1 LLISDDPL
9 AGMRQVPETSMKTE
23 MPLSKP
29 IRRFLTQTE
38 ELLDTEISLLRQP
51 EAEPGGTL
59 VDKYTYDMDTNV
71 IIFPAQY
78 VGLLKDFIIAKHC
91 TNLLIKGAATEK
103 RDYKIVSY
111 TEDSVYSGLRQIY
124 IDALKDEAKKEKKL
138 PVQKLIQMLFI
149 LFSQFNDDI
158 NELPWNAIMNASVYH
173 RMPKIRK
180 TQLYHIMKESKNDM
194 DEMIEHESIIPRRY
208 FVLDKAMFYAR
219 DMFLAKT
226 LPADELMPV
235 LNIPQ
240 MKKFNH
246 LEVKEMLTT
255 RWTHTAWYQSKVFG
269 DNMLAIIDKPL
280 GQVNWKVDEPTL
292 DYYYDLYKV
301 GVLVTDNLVSYMTMR
316 DWYVWEPPRHLLA
329 AHEKKEEYEKNALK
343 KIFGDLI
350 TDTWEDSGS

>member
-1 LLISDDPL
+1 
-9 AGMRQVPETSMKTE
+9 

-29 IRRFLTQTE
+29 IRRFLVHTE
-38 ELLDTEISLLRQP
+38 ETLNTEISLLRQP

-59 VDKYTYDMDTNV
+59 VDKYTYDIDQNV

-78 VGLLKDFIIAKHC
+78 VGLLKDFVIAKQC
-91 TNLLIKGAATEK
+91 TNLLIKGAAAKMGRYE
-103 RDYKIVSY
+103 VCSF
-111 TEDSVYSGLRQIY
+111 TEDSVYRGMRQIY
-124 IDALKDEAKKEKKL
+124 LDALKDEAKKPDKL

-149 LFSQFNDDI
+149 LFSHFNDDI
-158 NELPWNAIMNASVYH
+158 NEIPWNAIVNASVYH

-194 DEMIEHESIIPRRY
+194 DEMMDQESIIPRRY
-208 FVLDKAMFYAR
+208 FVLNKAMFYAR

-269 DNMLAIIDKPL
+269 DNMLEIIDRPL
-280 GQVNWKVDEPTL
+280 SQINWSAEPTL

-301 GVLVTDNLVSYMTMR
+301 GINMTNQLIGYMTMR
-316 DWYVWEPPRHLLA
+316 DWFVWEPPKHLLE
-329 AHEKKEEYEKNALK
+329 AHERKEEWEKDALK

-350 TDTWEDSGS
+350 SDAWEDR

>member
-1 LLISDDPL
+1 
-9 AGMRQVPETSMKTE
+9 MRTD

-29 IRRFLTQTE
+29 IRRLLSTTE
-38 ELLDTEISLLRQP
+38 EILDTEISLLRQP

-59 VDKYTYDMDTNV
+59 VDIYTYEIEKNV

-78 VGLLKDFIIAKHC
+78 IGLLKDFIIAKHC
-91 TNLLIKGAATEK
+91 THLLIKGAAAK
-103 RDYKIVSY
+103 KSGYKICSY
-111 TEDSVYSGLRQIY
+111 TKESAYRGMRQIY
-124 IDALKDEAKKEKKL
+124 LDALKDEAKKENKL

-149 LFSQFNDDI
+149 LFSHFNEDL
-158 NELPWNAIMNASVYH
+158 NELPWNAILNASVYH
-173 RMPKIRK
+173 RMPAIRK

-194 DEMIEHESIIPRRY
+194 DEMMEQETIIPRRY
-208 FVLDKAMFYAR
+208 FVLNKAMFYAR

-269 DNMLAIIDKPL
+269 DNILEIIEKPL
-280 GQVNWKVDEPTL
+280 GQVDWKAEPTL

-301 GVLVTDNLVSYMTMR
+301 GVLLTDNLISYMTMR
-316 DWYVWEPPRHLLA
+316 DWFVWESPKHLLD
-329 AHEKKEEYEKNALK
+329 AHEHKAEYERTALK

-350 TDTWEDSGS
+350 TDALEGG

>member
-1 LLISDDPL
+1 
-9 AGMRQVPETSMKTE
+9 MKTD

-29 IRRFLTQTE
+29 IRRFINTTE

-51 EAEPGGTL
+51 DAEPGGTL
-59 VDKYTYDMDTNV
+59 VDVYSYEIDRNV

-91 TNLLIKGAATEK
+91 THLMIKGAAAKKGT
-103 RDYKIVSY
+103 YHVCSY
-111 TEDSVYSGLRQIY
+111 TGDSVYRGMRQIY
-124 IDALKDEAKKEKKL
+124 LDALKDEAGKKNKL
-138 PVQKLIQMLFI
+138 PVQKLIQMLF
-149 LFSQFNDDI
+149 LLYSHFNEDI
-158 NELPWNAIMNASVYH
+158 NELPWNAIINASVYH
-173 RMPKIRK
+173 RMSKIRK
-180 TQLYHIMKESKNDM
+180 TQLYNVMKESKNDM
-194 DEMIEHESIIPRRY
+194 DEMIDQEEIIPRRY
-208 FVLDKAMFYAR
+208 FVLNKAMFYAR

-269 DNMLAIIDKPL
+269 DNMLEIMEKPL
-280 GQVNWKVDEPTL
+280 SLVNWNADPTL

-301 GVLVTDNLVSYMTMR
+301 GVNLSDRLLSYMTMK
-316 DWYVWEPPRHLLA
+316 DWYVWESPQHLLE
-329 AHEKKEEYEKNALK
+329 AHENKGLYEKDAVK
-343 KIFGDLI
+343 KIFGDLV
-350 TDTWEDSGS
+350 TDTWGGS

>member
-1 LLISDDPL
+1 
-9 AGMRQVPETSMKTE
+9 MKTE

-29 IRRFLTQTE
+29 IRRFLVHTE
-38 ELLDTEISLLRQP
+38 ETLGTEISLLRQP

-59 VDKYTYDMDTNV
+59 VDTYTYDIERNV

-78 VGLLKDFIIAKHC
+78 VGLLKDFVIAKQC
-91 TNLLIKGAATEK
+91 TNLLIKGAAAKKGRYE
-103 RDYKIVSY
+103 VCSY
-111 TEDSVYSGLRQIY
+111 TEESVYRGMRQIY
-124 IDALKDEAKKEKKL
+124 LDALKDEARKENKL
-138 PVQKLIQMLFI
+138 PVQKLLRMLFI
-149 LFSQFNDDI
+149 LFSHFNDDI
-158 NELPWNAIMNASVYH
+158 NEIPWNAIMNASVYH

-194 DEMIEHESIIPRRY
+194 DEMMDQESIIPRRY
-208 FVLDKAMFYAR
+208 FVLNKAMFYAR

-269 DNMLAIIDKPL
+269 DNMLEIIDRPL
-280 GQVNWKVDEPTL
+280 SQVNWSAEPTL
-292 DYYYDLYKV
+292 DYYFDLYKV
-301 GVLVTDNLVSYMTMR
+301 GINMTNQLIGYMTMK
-316 DWYVWEPPRHLLA
+316 DWFVWDTPKHLLEAHENKAVWE
-329 AHEKKEEYEKNALK
+329 KKALK

-350 TDTWEDSGS
+350 SDAWEDS

>member
-1 LLISDDPL
+1 
-9 AGMRQVPETSMKTE
+9 MKTE

-29 IRRFLTQTE
+29 IRRFLVQTE
-38 ELLDTEISLLRQP
+38 ETLDTEISLLRQP

-59 VDKYTYDMDTNV
+59 VDKYTYDIDQNV

-78 VGLLKDFIIAKHC
+78 VGLLKDFVIAKQC
-91 TNLLIKGAATEK
+91 TNLLIKGAAAKKGRYE
-103 RDYKIVSY
+103 VCSF
-111 TEDSVYSGLRQIY
+111 TEDSVYRGMRQIY
-124 IDALKDEAKKEKKL
+124 LDALKDEAKKPDKL
-138 PVQKLIQMLFI
+138 PVQKLLQMLFI
-149 LFSQFNDDI
+149 LFSHFNDDI
-158 NELPWNAIMNASVYH
+158 NEIPWNAIVNASVYH

-194 DEMIEHESIIPRRY
+194 DEMMEQESIIPRRY
-208 FVLDKAMFYAR
+208 FVLNKAMFYAR

-255 RWTHTAWYQSKVFG
+255 RWTQTAWYQSKVFG
-269 DNMLAIIDKPL
+269 DNMLEIIERPL
-280 GQVNWKVDEPTL
+280 NQVNWSAEPTL

-301 GVLVTDNLVSYMTMR
+301 GINMSNQLLGYMTMR
-316 DWYVWEPPRHLLA
+316 DWFVWEPPKHLLG
-329 AHEKKEEYEKNALK
+329 AHEKKADWEKNALK

-350 TDTWEDSGS
+350 SDTWEDS

>member
-1 LLISDDPL
+1 
-9 AGMRQVPETSMKTE
+9 MKTE

-29 IRRFLTQTE
+29 IRRFLAQTE
-38 ELLDTEISLLRQP
+38 EMLDTEVSLLRQP
-51 EAEPGGTL
+51 DADPGGTL
-59 VDKYTYDMDTNV
+59 VDVYTYDIEKNVNV

-91 TNLLIKGAATEK
+91 TNLLIKGAAAK
-103 RDYKIVSY
+103 KGKYRVLSY
-111 TEDSVYSGLRQIY
+111 TEDSVYRGMRQIY
-124 IDALKDEAKKEKKL
+124 IDALKDEAKKENRL

-149 LFSQFNDDI
+149 LFIHFNDDL
-158 NELPWNAIMNASVYH
+158 NEVPWNAIVNASVYH

-180 TQLYHIMKESKNDM
+180 TQLYHVMKESKNDM
-194 DEMIEHESIIPRRY
+194 DEMMEQESIIPRRY
-208 FVLDKAMFYAR
+208 FVLNKAMFYAR

-269 DNMLAIIDKPL
+269 DNMLEIVDRHLDKAEW
-280 GQVNWKVDEPTL
+280 NAEPTL
-292 DYYYDLYKV
+292 DHYFELYQL
-301 GVLVTDNLVSYMTMR
+301 GVNLSTHLVSYMTMK
-316 DWYVWEPPRHLLA
+316 DWFVWEEPRHLIA
-329 AHEKKEEYEKNALK
+329 AQKEKGEYEKVALK
-343 KIFGDLI
+343 KIFGDLLG
-350 TDTWEDSGS
+350 DS

>member
-1 LLISDDPL
+1 
-9 AGMRQVPETSMKTE
+9 MKTE
-23 MPLSKP
+23 MPSSKP
-29 IRRFLTQTE
+29 IRRFINSTE

-51 EAEPGGTL
+51 DAEPGGTL
-59 VDKYTYDMDTNV
+59 VDQYTYEMDTSV

-91 TNLLIKGAATEK
+91 THLLIKGAAAKKAT
-103 RDYKIVSY
+103 YKVSSY
-111 TEDSVYSGLRQIY
+111 TEESVYNGMRQIY

-149 LFSQFNDDI
+149 LFAHFNDDL
-158 NELPWNAIMNASVYH
+158 NELPWNAIMNAGVYH

-194 DEMIEHESIIPRRY
+194 DEMMEQESIVPRRY
-208 FVLDKAMFYAR
+208 FVLNKAMFYAR

-255 RWTHTAWYQSKVFG
+255 RWTQTAWYQSKVFG
-269 DNMLAIIDKPL
+269 DNMLAIIEKPL
-280 GQVNWKVDEPTL
+280 GLVNWKEEEPTL

-301 GVLVTDNLVSYMTMR
+301 GVLLTDNLIGYMSMR
-316 DWYVWEPPRHLLA
+316 DWFVWETPKHLLE
-329 AHEKKEEYEKNALK
+329 AHENKEEYERNALK
-343 KIFGDLI
+343 RIFGDLI
-350 TDTWEDSGS
+350 TDTMTVDKWS

>member
-1 LLISDDPL
+1 
-9 AGMRQVPETSMKTE
+9 MKTE

-29 IRRFLTQTE
+29 IRRFIVHTE
-38 ELLDTEISLLRQP
+38 ETLDTEISLLRQP

-59 VDKYTYDMDTNV
+59 VDKYTYDIDQNV

-91 TNLLIKGAATEK
+91 THLLIKGAAAKKGRYE
-103 RDYKIVSY
+103 VCSY
-111 TEDSVYSGLRQIY
+111 TEDSVYRGMRQIY
-124 IDALKDEAKKEKKL
+124 LDALKDEAKKADKL
-138 PVQKLIQMLFI
+138 PVQKLIQMLLI
-149 LFSQFNDDI
+149 LFSHFNDDI
-158 NELPWNAIMNASVYH
+158 NEVPWNAIVNASVYH
-173 RMPKIRK
+173 RLPKIRK

-194 DEMIEHESIIPRRY
+194 DEMMDQESIIPRRY
-208 FVLDKAMFYAR
+208 FVLNKAMFYAR
-219 DMFLAKT
+219 DMFLAKI

-255 RWTHTAWYQSKVFG
+255 RWTQTAWYQSKVFG
-269 DNMLAIIDKPL
+269 DNMLEIIERPL
-280 GQVNWKVDEPTL
+280 YQVNWSAEPTL

-301 GVLVTDNLVSYMTMR
+301 GINLTNNLVGYMSMR
-316 DWYVWEPPRHLLA
+316 DWFVWETPKHLLE
-329 AHEKKEEYEKNALK
+329 AHENKEQYEKKALK

-350 TDTWEDSGS
+350 SDAWEET

>member
-1 LLISDDPL
+1 
-9 AGMRQVPETSMKTE
+9 MKTE

-29 IRRFLTQTE
+29 IRRFLAQTE
-38 ELLDTEISLLRQP
+38 EMLDTEISLLRQP
-51 EAEPGGTL
+51 DADPGGTL
-59 VDKYTYDMDTNV
+59 VDIYTYDIEKNVNV

-91 TNLLIKGAATEK
+91 THLLIKGAATK
-103 RDYKIVSY
+103 KGKYQVLSY
-111 TEDSVYSGLRQIY
+111 TEDSVYRGMRQIY
-124 IDALKDEAKKEKKL
+124 LDALKDEAKKENRL

-149 LFSQFNDDI
+149 LFTHFNDDL
-158 NELPWNAIMNASVYH
+158 NEVPWNAIVNASVYH

-180 TQLYHIMKESKNDM
+180 TQLYHVMKESKNDM
-194 DEMIEHESIIPRRY
+194 DEMMEQEAIIPRRY

-269 DNMLAIIDKPL
+269 DNMLEIVDRHLEKAEWNAEPSLDQYLELYQL
-280 GQVNWKVDEPTL
+280 GVNLTNHL
-292 DYYYDLYKV
+292 I
-301 GVLVTDNLVSYMTMR
+301 SYMTMK
-316 DWYVWEPPRHLLA
+316 DWFVWEEPRHLLGA
-329 AHEKKEEYEKNALK
+329 QKVKGDYEKVALK
-343 KIFGDLI
+343 KIFGDLLG
-350 TDTWEDSGS
+350 ES

>member
-1 LLISDDPL
+1 
-9 AGMRQVPETSMKTE
+9 

-29 IRRFLTQTE
+29 IRRFLNQTE
-38 ELLDTEISLLRQP
+38 EMLDTEISLLRKP

-59 VDKYTYDMDTNV
+59 VDIYTYDIEKNV

-78 VGLLKDFIIAKHC
+78 IGLLKDFVIAKHC
-91 TNLLIKGAATEK
+91 THLLIKGAA
-103 RDYKIVSY
+103 YKKSKYLVCSF
-111 TEDSVYSGLRQIY
+111 TEDSVSRALRQIY
-124 IDALKDEAKKEKKL
+124 IDALKDEAKKENKL
-138 PVQKLIQMLFI
+138 PVNKLIQMLFI
-149 LFSQFNDDI
+149 LFIHFNEDI
-158 NELPWNAIMNASVYH
+158 NELPWNAIVNASVYH

-180 TQLYHIMKESKNDM
+180 TQLYHVMKESKNDM
-194 DEMIEHESIIPRRY
+194 DEMIEQESIVPRRY

-269 DNMLAIIDKPL
+269 DNMLEIVDRHL
-280 GQVNWKVDEPTL
+280 DKVDWNAPPAL
-292 DYYYDLYKV
+292 DGYLEMYKL
-301 GVLVTDNLVSYMTMR
+301 GVNLTNHLLSYMTMK
-316 DWYVWEPPRHLLA
+316 DWFVWAEPKHLL
-329 AHEKKEEYEKNALK
+329 
-343 KIFGDLI
+343 
-350 TDTWEDSGS
+350 